1 MNCWRELTAVVWQAG
16 RAMPWRFRMRRT
28 ASFAGPCTAVLL
40 LLSLSLSFTAAATQ
54 AVERAPPSRPVTDR
68 PPEPSTLFRGP
79 RPTPQSISRS
89 GPYQVKRYGERE
101 GLRNGPRYRGATV
114 YYPADRTSPLA
125 SIVIVPGYISPER
138 SIRAWGPFY
147 ASHGIVAMT
156 IGTNRPQDDPAAR
169 RRALLDAITSLKLEN
184 RRVTSPLRGR
194 LALSRFAVSGWS
206 MGGGGALEA
215 ATRAPQLK
223 AVIALC
229 PWNPYQT
236 FSHRVPVLFLA
247 GQRDRLAPVAENAR
261 RHYDQT
267 PATTPKLLFEVRNE
281 GHWIANTPQGGDN
294 AIGRLALSWL
304 KVYLEEDLRY
314 RPFLETRPASASQ
327 FLSNLKRIESSSGKS
342 SSARPTGTDV
352 SRFFLPATLM
362 HANTLKP

>member
-1 MNCWRELTAVVWQAG
+1 MNYWRNHPTG
-16 RAMPWRFRMRRT
+16 IRPRAT
-28 ASFAGPCTAVLL
+28 IGPGNAPIVL
-40 LLSLSLSFTAAATQ
+40 AAT
-54 AVERAPPSRPVTDR
+54 AGDARSVSLALMLVVTLVFVAFPADR
-68 PPEPSTLFRGP
+68 PPEPAPLLRGP
-79 RPTPQSISRS
+79 QPTLQSVTQP
-89 GPYQVKRYGERE
+89 GPYQVARYRE
-101 GLRNGPRYRGATV
+101 KDGLRNGPRYRGATV
-114 YYPADRTSPLA
+114 YYPVDGPAPFA

-184 RRVTSPLRGR
+184 RRVNSPLNGR
-194 LALSRFAVSGWS
+194 LAVTRFAVSGWS

-223 AVIALC
+223 AVVALC

-247 GQRDRLAPVAENAR
+247 GQRDRLAPVADNAL
-261 RHYDQT
+261 RHYDKT
-267 PATTPKLLFEVRNE
+267 PATTPKLFFEVRDE
-281 GHWIANTPQGGDN
+281 GHWIANMPQGGDG

-304 KVYLEEDLRY
+304 KVYLEDDLRY
-314 RPFLETRPASASQ
+314 RPFLLQRPASASR
-327 FLSNLKRIESSSGKS
+327 FRNNLPSITS
-342 SSARPTGTDV
+342 P
-352 SRFFLPATLM
+352 SR
-362 HANTLKP
+362 N